1 MSLSWQSWLG
11 VRSVYCSGAT
21 AQAREVSGGR
31 SRSSRSVRRPCLLI
45 GDTWGGIVSYISPS
59 ARRRA
64 AFVKAAGEIYDH
76 LEKWYIQNPNASPH
90 EIALETLRRRQQLMR
105 KAVALLGSG
114 QSPL

>member
-1 MSLSWQSWLG
+1 M
-11 VRSVYCSGAT
+11 
-21 AQAREVSGGR
+21 
-31 SRSSRSVRRPCLLI
+31 
-45 GDTWGGIVSYISPS
+45 SYISPS

-114 QSPL
+114 QSPLYSGPGFKPQPAQGRTPRPTEPGLYLDLLV